1 MNIKNIENITTIHFD
16 SAVNCIKILNDG
28 NLILTSKN
36 LLKIYSKIFY
46 KEIMNIHIFDGNIF
60 YVTQLKNNNII
71 ACGNNKS
78 IKIFKLKI
86 EEKNYEI
93 IQNINNAHNWFIT
106 KVKKLLNNKIISIC
120 ADKSFKIW
128 NLDEKTNQFFCD
140 FHLNEKNFIL
150 DCLQL
155 NEKIL
160 LYSATAFKKDML
172 IKYNLINKEK
182 DDKIKKIRNE
192 NMGSIT
198 NGNNIK
204 LLNNNFVVYLQ
215 TYFISIVDLKNFFIV
230 KEIKINQF
238 QNYCV
243 FVSKENEF
251 LVGNENGE
259 IIKLL
264 WNDNNLIIQFIKS
277 NAENSKINK
286 IIKINN
292 KMIGTCSNSN
302 NVKIFNIN

>member
-1 MNIKNIENITTIHFD
+1 MEIKNIENVITIHFD
-16 SAVNCIKILNDG
+16 SVVNCIKILNDG
-28 NLILTSKN
+28 NLILTLKN

-46 KEIMNIHIFDGNIF
+46 EEIMNIQIFEGNIF
-60 YVTQLKNNNII
+60 YVTQLKNNNIV
-71 ACGNNKS
+71 ACDNNKS
-78 IKIFKLKI
+78 IKIIKLKI
-86 EEKNYEI
+86 EEKNFDI

-128 NLDEKTNQFFCD
+128 NLNEKTNQFFCD
-140 FHLNEKNFIL
+140 FYLNEKNFIL

-160 LYSATAFKKDML
+160 LYSTTAFKKDIL
-172 IKYNLINKEK
+172 IKYDLINKEK

-204 LLNNNFVVYLQ
+204 LLNNNYVVYLN
-215 TYFISIVDLKNFFIV
+215 TYYVSIVDLNKFFIV
-230 KEIKINQF
+230 KEIKMNQF
-238 QNYCV
+238 KNYCV
-243 FVSKENEF
+243 FISKENEF
-251 LVGNENGE
+251 LVGKENGE
-259 IIKLL
+259 IIKFL
-264 WNDNNLIIQFIKS
+264 WNENNLIVQFVKS

-292 KMIGTCSNSN
+292 KMIGTCSDSN
-302 NVKIFNIN
+302 NVKIFYI

>member
-28 NLILTSKN
+28 NLILTLKN
-36 LLKIYSKIFY
+36 SLKIYSKIFF
-46 KEIMNIHIFDGNIF
+46 KEIMNINIFEGNIL
-60 YVTQLKNNNII
+60 YVTQLKNNNIV
-71 ACGNNKS
+71 ACDNNKS
-78 IKIFKLKI
+78 IKIFKLKL
-86 EEKNYEI
+86 EEKNFEI

-128 NLDEKTNQFFCD
+128 KLNEQTNQFFCD
-140 FHLNEKNFIL
+140 FYLNEKNFIL

-160 LYSATAFKKDML
+160 LYSATAFKKDLL

-182 DDKIKKIRNE
+182 DDKIKNIRNE

-204 LLNNNFVVYLQ
+204 LLNDNFVVYLQ
-215 TYFISIVDLKNFFIV
+215 TYAISIVDLKKFFIV

-238 QNYCV
+238 KNYCV

-251 LVGNENGE
+251 LVGKENGE
-259 IIKLL
+259 IIKFL
-264 WNDNNLIIQFIKS
+264 WIDNNLVIQFIKS

-292 KMIGTCSNSN
+292 KMIGTCSDSN

>member
-1 MNIKNIENITTIHFD
+1 MEIKNIENVITIHFD
-16 SAVNCIKILNDG
+16 SVVNCIKVLNDG
-28 NLILTSKN
+28 NLILTLKN

-46 KEIMNIHIFDGNIF
+46 EEIMNIQIFEGNIF
-60 YVTQLKNNNII
+60 YVTQLKNNNIV
-71 ACGNNKS
+71 ACDNNKS
-78 IKIFKLKI
+78 IKIIKLKI
-86 EEKNYEI
+86 EEKNFEI

-128 NLDEKTNQFFCD
+128 NLNEKTNQFFCD
-140 FHLNEKNFIL
+140 FYLNEKNFIL

-160 LYSATAFKKDML
+160 LYSTTAFKKDIL
-172 IKYNLINKEK
+172 IKYDLINKEK

-192 NMGSIT
+192 NMGSII
-198 NGNNIK
+198 NVNNIK
-204 LLNNNFVVYLQ
+204 LLNNNYVVYLNN
-215 TYFISIVDLKNFFIV
+215 YYVSIVDLNKFFIV
-230 KEIKINQF
+230 KEIKINQLK
-238 QNYCV
+238 NYYV

-259 IIKLL
+259 IIKFL
-264 WNDNNLIIQFIKS
+264 WNDNNLIVQFVKS

-302 NVKIFNIN
+302 NVKIFYI

>member
-1 MNIKNIENITTIHFD
+1 MEIKNIENVITIHFD
-16 SAVNCIKILNDG
+16 FVVNCIKILNDG
-28 NLILTSKN
+28 NLILTLKN

-46 KEIMNIHIFDGNIF
+46 EEIMNIQIFEGNIF
-60 YVTQLKNNNII
+60 YVTQLKNNNIV
-71 ACGNNKS
+71 ACDNNKS
-78 IKIFKLKI
+78 IKIIKLKI
-86 EEKNYEI
+86 EEKNFEI

-128 NLDEKTNQFFCD
+128 NLNEKTNQFFCD
-140 FHLNEKNFIL
+140 FYLNEKNFIL

-155 NEKIL
+155 NEKNL
-160 LYSATAFKKDML
+160 LYSTTAFKKDIL
-172 IKYNLINKEK
+172 IKYDLINKEK

-192 NMGSIT
+192 NMGSII
-198 NGNNIK
+198 NVNNIK
-204 LLNNNFVVYLQ
+204 LLNNNNVVYLNN
-215 TYFISIVDLKNFFIV
+215 YYVSIVDLNKFFIV
-230 KEIKINQF
+230 KEIKINQLK
-238 QNYCV
+238 NYYV

-259 IIKLL
+259 IIKFL
-264 WNDNNLIIQFIKS
+264 WNDNNLIVQFVKS

-292 KMIGTCSNSN
+292 KMIGTCSDSN
-302 NVKIFNIN
+302 NVKIFYI

>member
-1 MNIKNIENITTIHFD
+1 MEIKNIENVITIHFD
-16 SAVNCIKILNDG
+16 SVVNCIKILNDG
-28 NLILTSKN
+28 NLILTLKN

-46 KEIMNIHIFDGNIF
+46 EEIMSIQIFEGNIF
-60 YVTQLKNNNII
+60 YVTQLKNNNIV
-71 ACGNNKS
+71 ACDNNKS
-78 IKIFKLKI
+78 IKIIKLKI
-86 EEKNYEI
+86 EEKNFEI

-128 NLDEKTNQFFCD
+128 NLNEKTNQFFCD
-140 FHLNEKNFIL
+140 FYLNEKNFIL

-155 NEKIL
+155 NEKNL
-160 LYSATAFKKDML
+160 LYSTTAFKKDIL
-172 IKYNLINKEK
+172 IKYDLINKEK

-204 LLNNNFVVYLQ
+204 LLNNNYVVYLN
-215 TYFISIVDLKNFFIV
+215 TYYVSIVDLNKFFIV
-230 KEIKINQF
+230 KEIKMNQF
-238 QNYCV
+238 KNYCV

-251 LVGNENGE
+251 LVGKENGE
-259 IIKLL
+259 IIKFL
-264 WNDNNLIIQFIKS
+264 WNENNLIDQFVKS

-292 KMIGTCSNSN
+292 KMIGTCSDSN
-302 NVKIFNIN
+302 NVKIFYI

>member
-28 NLILTSKN
+28 NLILTLKN
-36 LLKIYSKIFY
+36 SLKIYSKIFY
-46 KEIMNIHIFDGNIF
+46 KEIMNINIFEGNIL
-60 YVTQLKNNNII
+60 YVTQLKNNNIV
-71 ACGNNKS
+71 ACDNNKS
-78 IKIFKLKI
+78 IKIFKLKL
-86 EEKNYEI
+86 EEKNFEI

-128 NLDEKTNQFFCD
+128 KLNEQTNQFFCD
-140 FHLNEKNFIL
+140 FYLNEKNFIL

-160 LYSATAFKKDML
+160 LYSATAFKKDLL

-182 DDKIKKIRNE
+182 DDKIKNIRNE

-204 LLNNNFVVYLQ
+204 LLNDNFVVYLQ
-215 TYFISIVDLKNFFIV
+215 TYSISIVDLKKFFIV

-238 QNYCV
+238 KNYCV

-251 LVGNENGE
+251 LVGKEIGE
-259 IIKLL
+259 IIKFL
-264 WNDNNLIIQFIKS
+264 WIDNNLVIQFIKS

-292 KMIGTCSNSN
+292 KMIGTCSDSN

>member
-1 MNIKNIENITTIHFD
+1 MEIKNIENVITIHFD
-16 SAVNCIKILNDG
+16 SVVNCIKILNDG
-28 NLILTSKN
+28 NLILTLKN

-46 KEIMNIHIFDGNIF
+46 EEIMNIQIFEGNIF
-60 YVTQLKNNNII
+60 YVTQLKNNNIV
-71 ACGNNKS
+71 ACDNNKS
-78 IKIFKLKI
+78 IKIIKLKI
-86 EEKNYEI
+86 EEKNFDI

-128 NLDEKTNQFFCD
+128 NLNEKTNQFFCD
-140 FHLNEKNFIL
+140 FYLNEKNFIL

-160 LYSATAFKKDML
+160 LYSTTAFKKDIL
-172 IKYNLINKEK
+172 IKYDLINKEK

-204 LLNNNFVVYLQ
+204 LLNNNYVVYLN
-215 TYFISIVDLKNFFIV
+215 TSYVSIVDLNQFFIV
-230 KEIKINQF
+230 KEIKMNQF
-238 QNYCV
+238 KNYCC

-251 LVGNENGE
+251 LVGKENGE
-259 IIKLL
+259 IIKFL
-264 WNDNNLIIQFIKS
+264 WNENNLIVQFVKS

-292 KMIGTCSNSN
+292 KMIGTCSDSN
-302 NVKIFNIN
+302 NVKIFYI

>member
-1 MNIKNIENITTIHFD
+1 MEIKNIENVITIHFD
-16 SAVNCIKILNDG
+16 SVVNCIKILNDG
-28 NLILTSKN
+28 NLILTLKN

-46 KEIMNIHIFDGNIF
+46 EEIMNIQIFEGNIF
-60 YVTQLKNNNII
+60 YVTQLKNNNIV
-71 ACGNNKS
+71 ACDNNKS
-78 IKIFKLKI
+78 IKIIKLKI
-86 EEKNYEI
+86 EEKNFEI

-128 NLDEKTNQFFCD
+128 NLNEKTNQFFCD
-140 FHLNEKNFIL
+140 FYLNEKNFIL

-160 LYSATAFKKDML
+160 LYSTTAFKKDIL
-172 IKYNLINKEK
+172 IKYDLINKEK

-192 NMGSIT
+192 NMGSII
-198 NGNNIK
+198 NVNNIK
-204 LLNNNFVVYLQ
+204 LLNNNYVVYLNN
-215 TYFISIVDLKNFFIV
+215 YYVSIVDLNKFFIV
-230 KEIKINQF
+230 KEIKMNQF
-238 QNYCV
+238 KNYYV

-259 IIKLL
+259 IFKFL
-264 WNDNNLIIQFIKS
+264 WNDNNLIVQFVKS

-292 KMIGTCSNSN
+292 KMIGTCSDSN
-302 NVKIFNIN
+302 NVKIFYI

>member
-1 MNIKNIENITTIHFD
+1 MEIKNIENVITIHFD
-16 SAVNCIKILNDG
+16 SVVNCIKILNDG
-28 NLILTSKN
+28 NLILTLKN

-46 KEIMNIHIFDGNIF
+46 EEIMNIQIFEGNIF
-60 YVTQLKNNNII
+60 YVTQLKNNNIV
-71 ACGNNKS
+71 ACDNNKS
-78 IKIFKLKI
+78 IKIIKLKI
-86 EEKNYEI
+86 EEKNFEI

-128 NLDEKTNQFFCD
+128 NLNEKTNQFFCD
-140 FHLNEKNFIL
+140 FYLNEKNFIL

-160 LYSATAFKKDML
+160 LYSTTAFKKDIL
-172 IKYNLINKEK
+172 IKYDLINKEK

-192 NMGSIT
+192 NMGSII
-198 NGNNIK
+198 NVNNIK
-204 LLNNNFVVYLQ
+204 LLNNNYVVYLNN
-215 TYFISIVDLKNFFIV
+215 YYVSIVDLNKFFIV

-238 QNYCV
+238 KNYYV

-259 IIKLL
+259 IFKFL
-264 WNDNNLIIQFIKS
+264 WNDNNLIVQFVKS

-292 KMIGTCSNSN
+292 KMIGTCSDSN
-302 NVKIFNIN
+302 NVKIFYI

>member
-1 MNIKNIENITTIHFD
+1 MEIKNIENVITIHFD
-16 SAVNCIKILNDG
+16 SVVNCIKILNDG
-28 NLILTSKN
+28 NLILTLKN

-46 KEIMNIHIFDGNIF
+46 EEIMNIQIFEGNIF
-60 YVTQLKNNNII
+60 YVTQLKNNNIV
-71 ACGNNKS
+71 ACDDNKS
-78 IKIFKLKI
+78 IKIIKLKI
-86 EEKNYEI
+86 EEKNFEI

-128 NLDEKTNQFFCD
+128 NLNEKTNQFFCD
-140 FHLNEKNFIL
+140 FYLNEKNFIL

-160 LYSATAFKKDML
+160 LYSTTAFKKDIL
-172 IKYNLINKEK
+172 IKYDLINKEK

-192 NMGSIT
+192 NMGSII
-198 NGNNIK
+198 NVNNIK
-204 LLNNNFVVYLQ
+204 LLNNNYVVYLNN
-215 TYFISIVDLKNFFIV
+215 YYVSIVDLNKFFIV
-230 KEIKINQF
+230 KEIKMNQF
-238 QNYCV
+238 KNYCV

-251 LVGNENGE
+251 LVGKENGE
-259 IIKLL
+259 IIKFL
-264 WNDNNLIIQFIKS
+264 WNENNLIVQFVKS

-292 KMIGTCSNSN
+292 KMIGTCSDSN
-302 NVKIFNIN
+302 NVKIFYI